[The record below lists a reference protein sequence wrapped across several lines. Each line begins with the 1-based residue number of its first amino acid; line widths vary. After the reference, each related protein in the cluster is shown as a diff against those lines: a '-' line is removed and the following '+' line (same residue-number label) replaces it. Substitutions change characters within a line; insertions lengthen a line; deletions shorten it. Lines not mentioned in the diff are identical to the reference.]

1 MLAALRY
8 AVEEALASLWRGRRS
23 AWLSVGT
30 IAIAVFVLG
39 IFLLATSN
47 LERMADEWRQAA
59 ELSVFLDDEL
69 NEENRRAIE
78 ALLAP
83 GAAVTSH
90 DFVSKADALARFKE
104 MFGELAAPAET
115 LESNPIPAS
124 FEVRV
129 RADAPAEAIA
139 ALASRLRMAPG
150 VSDVR
155 YDREWLDRLLA
166 AVSLVRRA
174 GLILGA
180 LLTVAAA
187 LTVANVVRLALSAR
201 HDEID
206 IMELVGAPSAY
217 VTGPFVAEGV
227 LQGGLGA
234 LAALGTL
241 LGTFVAARGSYLLPL
256 AATLNVS
263 GVRFLTPATC
273 IYLMLGGMCVGCLGG
288 ILATRSE
295 GRGRPS
301 Q

>member
-1 MLAALRY
+1 MRAALRY
-8 AVEEALASLWRGRRS
+8 AVEEAFASLWRGRRS
-23 AWLSVGT
+23 AWLSMGT

-39 IFLLATSN
+39 VFLLITSN

-59 ELSVFLDDEL
+59 ELSVFLDDEVT
-69 NEENRRAIE
+69 EESRRTIE
-78 ALLAP
+78 ALLPP
-83 GAAVTSH
+83 GAVVASH
-90 DFVSKADALARFKE
+90 EFVSKADALARFKE
-104 MFGELAAPAET
+104 MFGTLASSAET

-124 FEVRV
+124 FEVRL
-129 RADAPAEAIA
+129 RADAQAEAVA
-139 ALASRLRMAPG
+139 ALAARLRATPG

-166 AVSLVRRA
+166 AVSLVRRV

-187 LTVANVVRLALSAR
+187 LTVANVVRLALYSR
-201 HDEID
+201 HDEIA

-234 LAALGTL
+234 LVALGAL
-241 LGTFVAARGSYLLPL
+241 LGVFAAARGPYLGPLATALNISGVGFLPL
-256 AATLNVS
+256 S
-263 GVRFLTPATC
+263 TC
-273 IYLMLGGMCVGCLGG
+273 VYLMLGGMLVGCLGG

-295 GRGRPS
+295 GRDRPK

>member
-1 MLAALRY
+1 
-8 AVEEALASLWRGRRS
+8 
-23 AWLSVGT
+23 VGT

-39 IFLLATSN
+39 IFLLAAAN
-47 LERMADEWRQAA
+47 LEQMADEWRQSA
-59 ELSVFLDDEL
+59 ELSVFLDDEV
-69 NEENRRAIE
+69 NDEHRRAIE

-83 GAAVTSH
+83 GAVVTSH
-90 DFVSKADALARFKE
+90 EFVSKADVLARFKQ
-104 MFGELAAPAET
+104 MFGELAAPADT

-129 RADAPAEAIA
+129 RADAPSGAIE

-166 AVSLVRRA
+166 AVSLVRRV

-187 LTVANVVRLALSAR
+187 LTVANVVRLALYAR

-227 LQGGLGA
+227 LQGGVGA
-234 LAALGTL
+234 LAALGAL
-241 LGTFVAARGSYLLPL
+241 LGTFLAVRGSYLIPL
-256 AATLNVS
+256 AAALNVS

-273 IYLMLGGMCVGCLGG
+273 VYLMLGGMFVGCLGG

-295 GRGRPS
+295 KRARPS